1 MKFRECGDCTA
12 CCDGHII
19 GNSHGNIFGYHK
31 PCIFLVHKKCSIYN
45 DRPQSCH
52 NFQCAWTQNLF
63 PEWMKPNA
71 CGVLVSVEINKN
83 DNVQFLRVVEMKDT
97 IDYLVYAEVEKFCK
111 ENNTYYVKVPYE
123 SNSRDPR
130 L

>member
-19 GNSHGNIFGYHK
+19 GNSFGNMFGYHK
-31 PCIFLVHKKCSIYN
+31 PCVFLVHKKCTVYK
-45 DRPQSCH
+45 DRPNTCDT
-52 NFQCAWTQNLF
+52 FQCAWTQNLF
-63 PEWMKPNA
+63 PEWMKPNR
-71 CGVLVSVEINKN
+71 CGVLISVEINKN
-83 DNVQFLRVVEMKDT
+83 DNIQFLRVVEMKDT
-97 IDYLVYAEVEKFCK
+97 IDYLVYAEIEKFCK

-123 SNSRDPR
+123 SNSRDPQ

>member
-1 MKFRECGDCTA
+1 MDFRDCGDCTS
-12 CCDGHII
+12 CCDGDII
-19 GNSHGNIFGYHK
+19 GNAHGNIFGYHK
-31 PCIFLVHKKCSIYN
+31 PCIFLVRKKCSIYT

-52 NFQCAWTQNLF
+52 NFQCGWTQNLF
-63 PEWMKPNA
+63 PEWMKPNK
-71 CGVLVSVEINKN
+71 CGILVSVEINKT
-83 DNVQFLRVVEMKDT
+83 DNIQFLRVIETRET
-97 IDYLVYAEVEKFCK
+97 IEYSVYAEIEKFCN

>member
-1 MKFRECGDCTA
+1 MNFRECGDCTS

-19 GNSHGNIFGYHK
+19 GNSYGNSFGFHK
-31 PCIFLVHKKCSIYN
+31 PCVFLVKKICTIYK
-45 DRPQSCH
+45 DRPHSCDK
-52 NFQCAWTQNLF
+52 FQCAWTQNLF
-63 PEWMKPNA
+63 PEWMKPNI
-71 CGVLVSVEINKN
+71 CNVLISVEINKN
-83 DNVQFLRVVEMKDT
+83 DGTQFLRVVEMKET
-97 IDYLVYAEVEKFCK
+97 IDYAVYAEIEKFCN

>member
-1 MKFRECGDCTA
+1 MNFRECGDCTA

-31 PCIFLVHKKCSIYN
+31 PCIFLVHKKCSIYT
-45 DRPQSCH
+45 DRPHSCH
-52 NFQCAWTQNLF
+52 NFQCGWTQNLL
-63 PEWMKPNA
+63 PEWMKPNV
-71 CGVLVSVEINKN
+71 CGILVSVEINKT
-83 DNVQFLRVVEMKDT
+83 DNTQFLKVIEMRETIEYSVYVE
-97 IDYLVYAEVEKFCK
+97 IEKFCS